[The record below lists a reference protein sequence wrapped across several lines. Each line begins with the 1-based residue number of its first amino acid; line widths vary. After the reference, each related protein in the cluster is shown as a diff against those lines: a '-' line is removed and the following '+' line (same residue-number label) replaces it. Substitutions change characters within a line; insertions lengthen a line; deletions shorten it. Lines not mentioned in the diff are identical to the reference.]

1 MLFRAFLNAETSA
14 PAGSLRIS
22 IYQNLF
28 DIIAALSI
36 VFTAVI
42 GETGQANSAQKH
54 MHIRLVTVLVGM
66 KRSVCRKCGGFFPVD
81 SAALNDDRFV
91 LRPEPA
97 HVARQNVFAEIFI

>member
-1 MLFRAFLNAETSA
+1 MLFRTFSNAETSA

-42 GETGQANSAQKH
+42 GETGQADGA
-54 MHIRLVTVLVGM
+54 
-66 KRSVCRKCGGFFPVD
+66 
-81 SAALNDDRFV
+81 
-91 LRPEPA
+91 
-97 HVARQNVFAEIFI
+97 